1 MVSSSPPF
9 DSLLNMNPTQNHFLN
24 MNISLISHG
33 EQANSQIK
41 EQAQRP
47 REGRLM
53 KVMDEEERLREIYEG
68 KGEEELQMMK
78 ILEDEIR
85 SVVRL
90 WMKILKWLK
99 R

>member
-1 MVSSSPPF
+1 
-9 DSLLNMNPTQNHFLN
+9 
-24 MNISLISHG
+24 
-33 EQANSQIK
+33 
-41 EQAQRP
+41 
-47 REGRLM
+47 M

-85 SVVRL
+85 SVVRS

-99 R
+99 REFFPDFLVILLQIEE

>member
-1 MVSSSPPF
+1 MSVASVMV
-9 DSLLNMNPTQNHFLN
+9 MNGVVVCK
-24 MNISLISHG
+24 MMCEDCG
-33 EQANSQIK
+33 GC
-41 EQAQRP
+41 

-85 SVVRL
+85 SVVRS

-99 R
+99 REFFPDFLVILLQIEE